1 MRARRVRDVHRPRG
15 RRARA
20 LVPGAPRRSPGCP
33 DHDSRRHGRGRASP
47 SAPAGVRGARRRP
60 VRLLHA
66 GHPPHRSGASRGP
79 AESHAPGD
87 QGGARGQPLPLHRV
101 HEDPRRRRARRLAD
115 RGSTMSDDPR
125 RSSEGKHEFAVIGRP
140 LPKIDAWAK
149 VIGETKYADDL
160 FLPRMAYGRLLR
172 SPHGHALIKR
182 IDTSQDEEAL
192 CTEKVRMVG
201 DAVAAV
207 AAVDEET
214 AERACR
220 LIDVEYEPLRALMS
234 IEESLAH
241 PEVRIHEYGDGPN
254 VHKNVALQ
262 FGDVEAA
269 FARADLVREDVF
281 FYEGNTHLP
290 MEQHAAV
297 AQWGADGKLTLW
309 SSTQTPHYVHRL
321 LARIL
326 DVPAAHIRVIATAV
340 GGGFGG
346 KLDPF
351 AHEIA
356 ACKLSQLIGRP
367 VKIACTREEVF
378 YIHRGRHPV
387 LMWIKTGFTR
397 EGDIT
402 GCHLR
407 TWLDGGAYGSYGV
420 ASTFYTGVINPVTY
434 KMPVY
439 KFEGARV
446 FTNKPPCGPKRGH
459 GTPQP
464 RFALECQLDKA
475 AEQLGLDPAEMRK
488 RILAEPFTKTANHL
502 TVTTIGLGECIDRV
516 VEASGWRTKWRGF
529 RSEGAPTEPPPEP
542 GCAGGARARTRRGI
556 GIACSAYLTGAGTAV
571 YWNSMPHSGVIL
583 RADRSGGVAVLCGAT
598 DIGQGSDSIL
608 AYLPAEIL
616 GIDPK
621 DVHVHPADTS
631 LTPVDLGSY
640 SSRVTLMCGMAAIQ
654 ASQRLREV
662 IAQAVARKLEVEPGA
677 LAFRERKVGVAADW
691 ERAVP
696 FAQAVELAEAMHGVL
711 AFAGSYAPPKRAG
724 KYKGGGVGPSP
735 CYSYSACVVELSVDE
750 ETGEIELH
758 DVWIGHDL
766 GRALNPLL
774 AEGQIEGS
782 VYMGIGEAL
791 MEGQIFR
798 KGVHKNPSLLE
809 YKSPTTLETPE
820 IHTFLVETD
829 DPEGPF
835 GAKEAGQGPLLPVIP
850 AIANAVYHAVGVRCD
865 EVPITP
871 EMILKGLELRRQGRP
886 ARVGPARIPLF
897 TFKAPVVVESAFG
910 QPADAIAVRPFQP

>member
-1 MRARRVRDVHRPRG
+1 MTSKG
-15 RRARA
+15 
-20 LVPGAPRRSPGCP
+20 
-33 DHDSRRHGRGRASP
+33 
-47 SAPAGVRGARRRP
+47 
-60 VRLLHA
+60 
-66 GHPPHRSGASRGP
+66 
-79 AESHAPGD
+79 EFTII
-87 QGGARGQPLPLHRV
+87 GQ
-101 HEDPRRRRARRLAD
+101 
-115 RGSTMSDDPR
+115 
-125 RSSEGKHEFAVIGRP
+125 P

-149 VIGETKYADDL
+149 VTGETKYADDL
-160 FLPRMAYGRLLR
+160 VLPRMAYAKLLR
-172 SPHGHALIKR
+172 SPHPHALIR
-182 IDTSQDEEAL
+182 SIDTTRAAALPGVYRVITGADLPPVKFGILPVSQDEEAL
-192 CTEKVRMVG
+192 CREKVRLVG

-214 AERACR
+214 AERACE
-220 LIDVEYEPLRALMS
+220 LIDVVYEPLRALMS
-234 IEESLAH
+234 IEESLGH

-269 FARADLVREDVF
+269 FAAADLVREDVF
-281 FYEGNTHLP
+281 FFEGNTHLP

-297 AQWGADGKLTLW
+297 AHWGPDGKLTLW
-309 SSTQTPHYVHRL
+309 SSTQTPHYVHRM
-321 LARIL
+321 LAKIL
-326 DVPAAHIRVIATAV
+326 DVPAAHIRVIATPV

-356 ACKLSQLIGRP
+356 ACKLSQLTGRP
-367 VKIACTREEVF
+367 VKITLTREEVF
-378 YIHRGRHPV
+378 YVHRGRHPV

-397 EGDIT
+397 DGDIT
-402 GCHLR
+402 GCHLK

-420 ASTFYTGVINPVTY
+420 ASVFYTGVINPVTY

-439 KFEGARV
+439 KFEGARI

-475 AEQLGLDPAEMRK
+475 AEQLGLDPADLRR
-488 RILAEPFTKTANHL
+488 RILVEPFTKTANHL
-502 TVTTIGLGECIDRV
+502 TVTTIGLGECIDKV
-516 VEASGWRTKWRGF
+516 VEASGWRTKWRGWSL
-529 RSEGAPTEPPPEP
+529 RAPASPVQPL
-542 GCAGGARARTRRGI
+542 RGDAPWGKKRGV
-556 GIACSAYLTGAGTAV
+556 GIACSAYMTGAGTAI

-621 DVHVHPADTS
+621 DIRVHPADTD

-654 ASQRLREV
+654 AAGRLKAV
-662 IAQAVARKLEVEPGA
+662 IARAVAAKLETTPESLV
-677 LAFRERKVGVAADW
+677 FSDRRVGVPDDW
-691 ERAVP
+691 DKAVP
-696 FAQAVELAEAMHGVL
+696 FPDAVALAESIHGVL

-735 CYSYSACVVELSVDE
+735 CYSYSASVVELTVDE
-750 ETGEIELH
+750 DTGEVELH
-758 DVWIGHDL
+758 DVWIAHDI

-774 AEGQIEGS
+774 VEGQVEGS

-791 MEGQIFR
+791 MEAQVFR
-798 KGVHKNPSLLE
+798 KGVHKTPSMLD

-820 IHTFLVETD
+820 IHTILVETD

-850 AIANAVYHAVGVRCD
+850 AIANAIYHAVGVRVD

-871 EMILKGLELRRQGRP
+871 EKILKALDLKRQGKSP
-886 ARVGPARIPLF
+886 RVGPEKLPLF
-897 TFKAPVVVESAFG
+897 MFKPPLVVESAFG
-910 QPADAIAVRPFQP
+910 QPADPISTRPFAS

>member
-1 MRARRVRDVHRPRG
+1 M
-15 RRARA
+15 
-20 LVPGAPRRSPGCP
+20 S
-33 DHDSRRHGRGRASP
+33 
-47 SAPAGVRGARRRP
+47 
-60 VRLLHA
+60 
-66 GHPPHRSGASRGP
+66 
-79 AESHAPGD
+79 
-87 QGGARGQPLPLHRV
+87 
-101 HEDPRRRRARRLAD
+101 EDPR
-115 RGSTMSDDPR
+115 GSF
-125 RSSEGKHEFAVIGRP
+125 EGKHEFTVIGQP

-172 SPHGHALIKR
+172 SPHGHAR
-182 IDTSQDEEAL
+182 VGRVDTTRARALPGVYAVITGADLPRVRFGILPVSQDEEAL

-241 PEVRIHEYGDGPN
+241 PEIRIHEYGDGPN

-297 AQWGADGKLTLW
+297 ASAGPDGKLTLW

-321 LARIL
+321 LAKIL
-326 DVPAAHIRVIATAV
+326 EMPAAHIRVVATPV

-356 ACKLSQLIGRP
+356 ACRLSQLTGRP

-387 LMWIKTGFTR
+387 LMWIKTGFR
-397 EGDIT
+397 KDGEIT

-516 VEASGWRTKWRGF
+516 VEASGWREKR
-529 RSEGAPTEPPPEP
+529 AKPPATGPRKL
-542 GCAGGARARTRRGI
+542 GV

-571 YWNSMPHSGVIL
+571 YWNNMPHSGVIV
-583 RADRSGGVAVLCGAT
+583 RADRSGCVAVLCGAT
-598 DIGQGSDSIL
+598 DVGQGSDSIL
-608 AYLPAEIL
+608 AYLPAEVL
-616 GIDPK
+616 GIEPK

-662 IAQAVARKLEVEPGA
+662 IARAVARKLEVDPGA
-677 LAFRERKVGVAADW
+677 LAFRERRVGVPDDW
-691 ERAVP
+691 EKALP

-735 CYSYSACVVELSVDE
+735 CYSYSACVVELTVDE

-758 DVWIGHDL
+758 DVWIGHDI

-774 AEGQIEGS
+774 AEGQVEGS
-782 VYMGIGEAL
+782 VYMGIGEAV
-791 MEGQIFR
+791 MEGQVFR

-820 IHTFLVETD
+820 IHTFLIETD

-871 EMILKGLELRRQGRP
+871 EIILKGLVLKRQGKP
-886 ARVGPARIPLF
+886 ARVGPERLPRL
-897 TFKAPVVVESAFG
+897 TFKEPVVVESAFG
-910 QPADAIAVRPFQP
+910 QPADAIASRPFTQ

>member
-1 MRARRVRDVHRPRG
+1 MTKRFSVV
-15 RRARA
+15 
-20 LVPGAPRRSPGCP
+20 
-33 DHDSRRHGRGRASP
+33 
-47 SAPAGVRGARRRP
+47 
-60 VRLLHA
+60 
-66 GHPPHRSGASRGP
+66 
-79 AESHAPGD
+79 
-87 QGGARGQPLPLHRV
+87 GQ
-101 HEDPRRRRARRLAD
+101 
-115 RGSTMSDDPR
+115 
-125 RSSEGKHEFAVIGRP
+125 P
-140 LPKIDAWAK
+140 LPKIDAWSK
-149 VIGETKYADDL
+149 VTGETRYADDMVV
-160 FLPRMAYGRLLR
+160 PRMAFGKLLR
-172 SPHGHALIKR
+172 SPHAHAR
-182 IDTSQDEEAL
+182 IRGLDTARARALPGVYAVITAADLPRVKFGILPVSQDEEAL
-192 CTEKVRMVG
+192 CGEKVRMVG

-214 AERACR
+214 ADRACR
-220 LIDVEYEPLRALMS
+220 LIDVDYEPLPALMS
-234 IEESLAH
+234 IQESLAH
-241 PEVRIHEYGDGPN
+241 PEIRIQEYGDGPN

-262 FGDVEAA
+262 FGDVEKA
-269 FARADLVREDVF
+269 FAESHLVREDVF

-290 MEQHAAV
+290 MEQHAAL
-297 AQWGADGKLTLW
+297 AHATPDGKLTLW

-321 LARIL
+321 LAKIL
-326 DVPAAHIRVIATAV
+326 EMPAAHIRVIAAPV

-356 ACKLSQLIGRP
+356 ACRLSQLIGRP

-387 LMWIKTGFTR
+387 LMWIKTGFTKA
-397 EGDIT
+397 GDIT

-439 KFEGARV
+439 KFEGARI

-464 RFALECQLDKA
+464 RFALEVQLDKA
-475 AEQLGLDPAEMRK
+475 AEQLDLDPADMRR
-488 RILAEPFTKTANHL
+488 RIVVEPFTKTANHL
-502 TVTTIGLGECIDRV
+502 TVTTIGLGECIDKV
-516 VEASGWRTKWRGF
+516 VEASGWRDKAARY
-529 RSEGAPTEPPPEP
+529 RA
-542 GCAGGARARTRRGI
+542 AARAAAPKPLWRPRARRGI
-556 GIACSAYLTGAGTAV
+556 GIACSAYMTGAGTAI
-571 YWNSMPHSGVIL
+571 YWNSMPHSGVVL
-583 RADRSGGVAVLCGAT
+583 RADRSGGVTILCGAT

-608 AYLPAEIL
+608 AYLVAEVLGLEPA
-616 GIDPK
+616 

-640 SSRVTLMCGMAAIQ
+640 SSRVTLMCGQAAIQ
-654 ASQRLREV
+654 AAERLRGV
-662 IAQAVARKLEVEPGA
+662 IFKAVAAKLGVDAAA
-677 LAFRERKVGVAADW
+677 LVARERRVGVPDAWD
-691 ERAVP
+691 RAVD
-696 FAQAVELAEAMHGVL
+696 FASAVELGESMHGVL

-750 ETGEIELH
+750 DTGEVELH
-758 DVWIGHDL
+758 DVWIAHDV

-774 AEGQIEGS
+774 VEGQVEGS

-791 MEGQIFR
+791 MEAQVFR
-798 KGVHKNPSLLE
+798 KHVHKAPSMLE

-820 IHTFLVETD
+820 IHTMLVETD

-835 GAKEAGQGPLLPVIP
+835 GAKEAGQGPLLPVMP
-850 AIANAVYHAVGVRCD
+850 AVANAIYQAVGVRVD

-871 EMILKGLELRRQGRP
+871 EKVLKGLEARRQGKP
-886 ARVGPARIPLF
+886 ARVGPERVPIF
-897 TFKAPVVVESAFG
+897 TFKEPLVVESAFG
-910 QPADAIAVRPFQP
+910 APAEAVAVRPFANP

>member
-1 MRARRVRDVHRPRG
+1 MK
-15 RRARA
+15 
-20 LVPGAPRRSPGCP
+20 
-33 DHDSRRHGRGRASP
+33 
-47 SAPAGVRGARRRP
+47 
-60 VRLLHA
+60 
-66 GHPPHRSGASRGP
+66 
-79 AESHAPGD
+79 
-87 QGGARGQPLPLHRV
+87 
-101 HEDPRRRRARRLAD
+101 
-115 RGSTMSDDPR
+115 
-125 RSSEGKHEFAVIGRP
+125 GKEAFSVIGQP

-149 VIGETKYADDL
+149 VTGETRYADDL
-160 FLPRMAYGRLLR
+160 VLPRLAHGKLLR
-172 SPHGHALIKR
+172 SPHAHARIMG
-182 IDTSQDEEAL
+182 IDTTRARALPGVYAVITGHELPRVKFGILPVSQDEEAL
-192 CTEKVRMVG
+192 CTDKVRMVG

-214 AERACR
+214 ADAACR
-220 LIDVEYEPLRALMS
+220 LIDVEYAPLPALMS
-234 IEESLAH
+234 IHESLAH

-262 FGDVEAA
+262 FGDVDGA
-269 FARADLVREDVF
+269 FAASHLVREDVF
-281 FYEGNTHLP
+281 YYEGNTHLP

-297 AQWGADGKLTLW
+297 AHFAADGKLTLW

-321 LARIL
+321 LTKIL
-326 DVPAAHIRVIATAV
+326 DLPGAHIRVIAAPV

-356 ACKLSQLIGRP
+356 ACKLSQLTGRP

-387 LMWIKTGFTR
+387 LMWLKTGFTR
-397 EGDIT
+397 DGDIT
-402 GCHLR
+402 ASHIR

-475 AEQLGLDPAEMRK
+475 AEQLGLDPADLRR
-488 RILAEPFTKTANHL
+488 RIVAEPFTKTANHL
-502 TVTTIGLGECIDRV
+502 TVTTIGLGECIDKV
-516 VEASGWRTKWRGF
+516 VEASGWRTKRP
-529 RSEGAPTEPPPEP
+529 RYAEA
-542 GCAGGARARTRRGI
+542 AREDGVRPLWQPRKRKGI
-556 GIACSAYLTGAGTAV
+556 GIAGSSYMTGAGTAI
-571 YWNSMPHSGVIL
+571 YWNSMPHSGVVV

-608 AYLPAEIL
+608 AYLPAEVL
-616 GIDPK
+616 GIEPK
-621 DVHVHPADTS
+621 DVHVHPADTT

-654 ASQRLREV
+654 ATTRLREV
-662 IAQAVARKLEVEPGA
+662 VARAVARKLEVEPER
-677 LAFRERKVGVAADW
+677 LVFRERKVGVPEDW
-691 ERAVP
+691 ERAIAFP
-696 FAQAVELAEAMHGVL
+696 QAIELAEAMHGVL

-735 CYSYSACVVELSVDE
+735 CYSYSACVVELTVDE
-750 ETGEIELH
+750 DTGWIELDEIWIAH
-758 DVWIGHDL
+758 DI

-774 AEGQIEGS
+774 VEGQVEGS

-791 MEGQIFR
+791 MEGQVFR
-798 KGVHKNPSLLE
+798 KGLHKHPSMLE
-809 YKSPTTLETPE
+809 YKSPTTLETPD
-820 IHTFLVETD
+820 IHTILVETD

-850 AIANAVYHAVGVRCD
+850 AIANAVYNAVQVRMD
-865 EVPITP
+865 QVPITP
-871 EMILKGLELRRQGRP
+871 DMVLRGLELKRRGK
-886 ARVGPARIPLF
+886 AARIGPDKLPLF
-897 TFKAPVVVESAFG
+897 KFKEPLVVESAFG
-910 QPADAIAVRPFQP
+910 QPADAVAVRPFADKNGAGNPL

>member
-1 MRARRVRDVHRPRG
+1 MSRPK
-15 RRARA
+15 
-20 LVPGAPRRSPGCP
+20 
-33 DHDSRRHGRGRASP
+33 
-47 SAPAGVRGARRRP
+47 
-60 VRLLHA
+60 
-66 GHPPHRSGASRGP
+66 
-79 AESHAPGD
+79 
-87 QGGARGQPLPLHRV
+87 
-101 HEDPRRRRARRLAD
+101 
-115 RGSTMSDDPR
+115 DD
-125 RSSEGKHEFAVIGRP
+125 FAVVGRP

-149 VIGETKYADDL
+149 VTGQTRYADDL
-160 FLPRMAYGRLLR
+160 VLPRMAHGKLLR
-172 SPHGHALIKR
+172 SAHAHARLR
-182 IDTSQDEEAL
+182 AIDTTRARALPGVYAVITGHDLPRVKFGILPVSQDEEAL
-192 CTEKVRMVG
+192 CTDKVRMVG

-207 AAVDEET
+207 AAVDEAT
-214 AERACR
+214 AEAACR
-220 LIDVEYEPLRALMS
+220 LIAVDYEPLPALMS
-234 IEESLAH
+234 IQESLAH

-262 FGDVEAA
+262 FGDVETA
-269 FARADLVREDVF
+269 FAASHLVREDVF
-281 FYEGNTHLP
+281 HFEGNTHLP

-297 AQWGADGKLTLW
+297 AHFGPDGKLTLW

-321 LARIL
+321 LGRIL
-326 DVPAAHIRVIATAV
+326 DLPGAHIRVIAAPV

-356 ACKLSQLIGRP
+356 ACKLSQLTGRP

-387 LMWIKTGFTR
+387 LMWIRTGFTR
-397 EGDIT
+397 DGDIT

-434 KMPVY
+434 KVPVY

-475 AEQLGLDPAEMRK
+475 AEQLGLDPADLRK
-488 RILAEPFTKTANHL
+488 RILQPPFTKTANHL
-502 TVTTIGLGECIDRV
+502 TVTTIGLGECLDRV
-516 VEASGWRTKWRGF
+516 VEASGWRDK
-529 RSEGAPTEPPPEP
+529 
-542 GCAGGARARTRRGI
+542 RARYAGEPVTPKPLWQPRRRKGI
-556 GIACSAYLTGAGTAV
+556 GLAGSAYMTGAGTAI
-571 YWNSMPHSGVIL
+571 YWNSMPHSGVIV
-583 RADRSGGVAVLCGAT
+583 RADRSGGVSVLCGAT

-608 AYLPAEIL
+608 AYLPAEVL
-616 GIDPK
+616 GLEPA
-621 DVHVHPADTS
+621 DVHVHAADTS

-640 SSRVTLMCGMAAIQ
+640 SSRVTLMCGVAAIQ
-654 ASQRLREV
+654 GATRLRAA
-662 IAQAVARKLEVEPGA
+662 IGRAVAARLEVAPEQ
-677 LAFRERKVGVAADW
+677 LAFRERRVGVPEAWD
-691 ERAVP
+691 RAVP

-711 AFAGSYAPPKRAG
+711 AFPGAYAPPRRAG

-735 CYSYSACVVELSVDE
+735 CYSYSACVVELTVDE
-750 ETGEIELH
+750 DTGWIELD
-758 DVWIGHDL
+758 DVWIAHDI

-774 AEGQIEGS
+774 VEGQVEGS

-791 MEGQIFR
+791 MEAQVFR
-798 KGVHKNPSLLE
+798 KGLHKHPSMLE
-809 YKSPTTLETPE
+809 YKSPTTLETPP

-850 AIANAVYHAVGVRCD
+850 AIANAVYNAVGVRMD
-865 EVPITP
+865 QVPITP
-871 EMILKGLELRRQGRP
+871 DMVLRGLELKRQGK
-886 ARVGPARIPLF
+886 PARIGPATLPLF
-897 TFKAPVVVESAFG
+897 TFKEPLAVESAFG
-910 QPADAIAVRPFQP
+910 QPAEAVAVRPFADPTP

>member
-1 MRARRVRDVHRPRG
+1 MN
-15 RRARA
+15 
-20 LVPGAPRRSPGCP
+20 
-33 DHDSRRHGRGRASP
+33 
-47 SAPAGVRGARRRP
+47 
-60 VRLLHA
+60 
-66 GHPPHRSGASRGP
+66 
-79 AESHAPGD
+79 
-87 QGGARGQPLPLHRV
+87 
-101 HEDPRRRRARRLAD
+101 
-115 RGSTMSDDPR
+115 
-125 RSSEGKHEFAVIGRP
+125 KHEFTVIGRP

-149 VIGETKYADDL
+149 VVGETRYADDL
-160 FLPRMAYGRLLR
+160 VMARMAHGKLLR
-172 SPHGHALIKR
+172 STHPHALIKL
-182 IDTSQDEEAL
+182 IDTSRARALPGVYAVITGADLPRVKFGILPVSQDEEAL
-192 CTEKVRMVG
+192 CNERVRMVG

-207 AAVDEET
+207 AAQDEET
-214 AERACR
+214 AEAACR
-220 LIDVEYEPLRALMS
+220 LIEVEYEPLPALMS
-234 IEESLAH
+234 IEESLGH

-321 LARIL
+321 LAKIL
-326 DVPAAHIRVIATAV
+326 DVPPAHIRVIATPV

-356 ACKLSQLIGRP
+356 ACKLSQLTGRP
-367 VKIACTREEVF
+367 VKITLTREEVF
-378 YIHRGRHPV
+378 YVHRGRHPV
-387 LMWIKTGFTR
+387 LMWLKTGFTR
-397 EGDIT
+397 DGEIT
-402 GCHLR
+402 GSHIK

-464 RFALECQLDKA
+464 RFALEVQIDKA
-475 AEQLGLDPAEMRK
+475 AEQLGLDPAEMRR
-488 RILAEPFTKTANHL
+488 RIVCEPFTKTANHL
-502 TVTTIGLGECIDRV
+502 TVTTIGLGECIDKV
-516 VEASGWRTKWRGF
+516 VEASGWRDKWRGWQ
-529 RSEGAPTEPPPEP
+529 PP
-542 GCAGGARARTRRGI
+542 ARRRGPKRR
-556 GIACSAYLTGAGTAV
+556 GVGVACSAYMTGAGTAI
-571 YWNSMPHSGVIL
+571 YWNNMPHSGVVL
-583 RADRSGGVAVLCGAT
+583 RADRSGGVSVLCGAT

-608 AYLPAEIL
+608 AYLPAEVL
-616 GIDPK
+616 GLDPK
-621 DVHVHPADTS
+621 DVHVHPADTT

-654 ASQRLREV
+654 AAERLRAV
-662 IAQAVARKLEVEPGA
+662 MSRAVARKLEVAAER
-677 LAFRERKVGVAADW
+677 LVFRDRKVGVPDDW
-691 ERAVP
+691 EKAVP
-696 FAQAVELAEAMHGVL
+696 FSQAVELAEAMHGVL
-711 AFAGSYAPPKRAG
+711 AFPGSYAPPKRAG

-735 CYSYSACVVELSVDE
+735 CYSYSACVVELTVDE
-750 ETGEIELH
+750 ETGEVELH
-758 DVWIGHDL
+758 DVWIGHDI

-774 AEGQIEGS
+774 VEGQVEGS

-791 MEGQIFR
+791 MEAQVFR
-798 KGVHKNPSLLE
+798 KGLHKHPSLLE

-820 IHTFLVETD
+820 IHTILIETD

-835 GAKEAGQGPLLPVIP
+835 GAKEAGQGPLLPVLP
-850 AIANAVYHAVGVRCD
+850 AIANAVYNAVGVRVD
-865 EVPITP
+865 EVPIVP
-871 EMILKGLELRRQGRP
+871 EKILKGLELKRQGKTP
-886 ARVGPARIPLF
+886 RVGPERIPLF
-897 TFKAPVVVESAFG
+897 KFKEPLVVESAFG
-910 QPADAIAVRPFQP
+910 QPADAVAVRPFADQDTSR

>member
-1 MRARRVRDVHRPRG
+1 VN
-15 RRARA
+15 
-20 LVPGAPRRSPGCP
+20 
-33 DHDSRRHGRGRASP
+33 
-47 SAPAGVRGARRRP
+47 
-60 VRLLHA
+60 
-66 GHPPHRSGASRGP
+66 
-79 AESHAPGD
+79 
-87 QGGARGQPLPLHRV
+87 
-101 HEDPRRRRARRLAD
+101 
-115 RGSTMSDDPR
+115 
-125 RSSEGKHEFAVIGRP
+125 KHEFTVIGRP

-149 VIGETKYADDL
+149 VVGETRYADDL
-160 FLPRMAYGRLLR
+160 VMARMAHGKLLR
-172 SPHGHALIKR
+172 STHPHALIKL
-182 IDTSQDEEAL
+182 IDTSRARALPGVYAVITGADLPRVKFGILPVSQDEEAL
-192 CTEKVRMVG
+192 CNERVRMVG

-207 AAVDEET
+207 AAQDEET
-214 AERACR
+214 AEAACR
-220 LIDVEYEPLRALMS
+220 LIEVEYEPLPALMS
-234 IEESLAH
+234 IEESLGH

-321 LARIL
+321 LAKIL
-326 DVPAAHIRVIATAV
+326 DVPPAHIRVIATPV

-356 ACKLSQLIGRP
+356 ACKLSQLTGRP
-367 VKIACTREEVF
+367 VKITLTREEVF
-378 YIHRGRHPV
+378 YVHRGRHPV
-387 LMWIKTGFTR
+387 LMWLKTGFTR
-397 EGDIT
+397 DGEIT
-402 GCHLR
+402 GSHIK

-464 RFALECQLDKA
+464 RFALEVQIDKA
-475 AEQLGLDPAEMRK
+475 AEQLGLDPAEMRR
-488 RILAEPFTKTANHL
+488 RIVCEPFTKTANHL
-502 TVTTIGLGECIDRV
+502 TVTTIGLGECIDKV
-516 VEASGWRTKWRGF
+516 VEASGWRDKWRGWQ
-529 RSEGAPTEPPPEP
+529 PP
-542 GCAGGARARTRRGI
+542 ARRRGPKRR
-556 GIACSAYLTGAGTAV
+556 GVGVACSAYMTGAGTAI
-571 YWNSMPHSGVIL
+571 YWNSMPHSGVVL
-583 RADRSGGVAVLCGAT
+583 RADRSGGVSVLCGAT

-608 AYLPAEIL
+608 AYLPAEVL
-616 GIDPK
+616 GLDPK
-621 DVHVHPADTS
+621 DVHVHPADTT

-654 ASQRLREV
+654 AAERLRAV
-662 IAQAVARKLEVEPGA
+662 MSRAVARKLEVAAER
-677 LAFRERKVGVAADW
+677 LVFRDRKVGVPDDW
-691 ERAVP
+691 EKAVP
-696 FAQAVELAEAMHGVL
+696 FSQAVELAEAMHGVL
-711 AFAGSYAPPKRAG
+711 AFPGSYAPPKRAG

-735 CYSYSACVVELSVDE
+735 CYSYSACVVELTVDE
-750 ETGEIELH
+750 ETGEVELH
-758 DVWIGHDL
+758 DVWIGHDI

-774 AEGQIEGS
+774 VEGQVEGS

-791 MEGQIFR
+791 MEAQVFR
-798 KGVHKNPSLLE
+798 KGLHKHPSLLE

-820 IHTFLVETD
+820 IHTILIETD

-835 GAKEAGQGPLLPVIP
+835 GAKEAGQGPLLPVLP
-850 AIANAVYHAVGVRCD
+850 AIANAVYNAVGVRVD
-865 EVPITP
+865 EVPIVP
-871 EMILKGLELRRQGRP
+871 EKILKGLELKRQGKTP
-886 ARVGPARIPLF
+886 RVGPERIPLF
-897 TFKAPVVVESAFG
+897 KFKEPLVVESAFG
-910 QPADAIAVRPFQP
+910 QPADAIAVRPFADQDTSR

>member
-1 MRARRVRDVHRPRG
+1 VN
-15 RRARA
+15 
-20 LVPGAPRRSPGCP
+20 
-33 DHDSRRHGRGRASP
+33 
-47 SAPAGVRGARRRP
+47 
-60 VRLLHA
+60 
-66 GHPPHRSGASRGP
+66 
-79 AESHAPGD
+79 
-87 QGGARGQPLPLHRV
+87 
-101 HEDPRRRRARRLAD
+101 
-115 RGSTMSDDPR
+115 
-125 RSSEGKHEFAVIGRP
+125 KHEFTVIGRP

-149 VIGETKYADDL
+149 VVGETRYADDL
-160 FLPRMAYGRLLR
+160 VMARMAHGKLLR
-172 SPHGHALIKR
+172 SIHPHALIKL
-182 IDTSQDEEAL
+182 IDTSRARALPGVYAVITGADLPRVKFGILPVSQDEEAL
-192 CTEKVRMVG
+192 CNERVRMVG

-207 AAVDEET
+207 AAQDEET
-214 AERACR
+214 AEAACR
-220 LIDVEYEPLRALMS
+220 LIEVEYEPLPALMS
-234 IEESLAH
+234 IEESLGH

-321 LARIL
+321 LAKIL
-326 DVPAAHIRVIATAV
+326 DVPAAHIRVIAAPV

-356 ACKLSQLIGRP
+356 ACKLSQLTGRP
-367 VKIACTREEVF
+367 VKITLTREEVF
-378 YIHRGRHPV
+378 YVHRGRHPV
-387 LMWIKTGFTR
+387 LMWLKTGFTR
-397 EGDIT
+397 DGEIT
-402 GCHLR
+402 GSHIK

-464 RFALECQLDKA
+464 RFALEVQIDKA
-475 AEQLGLDPAEMRK
+475 AEQLGLDPAEMRR
-488 RILAEPFTKTANHL
+488 RIVCEPFTKTANHL
-502 TVTTIGLGECIDRV
+502 TVTTIGLGECIDKV
-516 VEASGWRTKWRGF
+516 VEASGWRDKWRGWQ
-529 RSEGAPTEPPPEP
+529 PT
-542 GCAGGARARTRRGI
+542 ARRRGPKRR
-556 GIACSAYLTGAGTAV
+556 GVGVACSAYMTGAGTAI
-571 YWNSMPHSGVIL
+571 YWNSMPHSGVVL
-583 RADRSGGVAVLCGAT
+583 RADRSGGVSVLCGAT

-608 AYLPAEIL
+608 AYLPAEVL
-616 GIDPK
+616 GLDPK
-621 DVHVHPADTS
+621 DVHVHPADTT

-654 ASQRLREV
+654 AAERLRAV
-662 IAQAVARKLEVEPGA
+662 MSRAVARKLEVAAER
-677 LAFRERKVGVAADW
+677 LVFRDRKVGVPDDW
-691 ERAVP
+691 EKAVP
-696 FAQAVELAEAMHGVL
+696 FSQAVELAEAMHGVL
-711 AFAGSYAPPKRAG
+711 AFPGSYAPPKRAG

-735 CYSYSACVVELSVDE
+735 CYSYSACVVELTVDE
-750 ETGEIELH
+750 ETGEVELH
-758 DVWIGHDL
+758 DVWIGHDI

-774 AEGQIEGS
+774 VEGQVEGS

-791 MEGQIFR
+791 MEAQVFR
-798 KGVHKNPSLLE
+798 KGLHKHPSLLE

-820 IHTFLVETD
+820 IHTILIETD

-835 GAKEAGQGPLLPVIP
+835 GAKEAGQGPLLPVLP
-850 AIANAVYHAVGVRCD
+850 AIANAVYNAVGVRVD
-865 EVPITP
+865 EVPIVP
-871 EMILKGLELRRQGRP
+871 EKILKGLELKRQGKTP
-886 ARVGPARIPLF
+886 RVGPERIPLF
-897 TFKAPVVVESAFG
+897 KFKEPLVVESAFG
-910 QPADAIAVRPFQP
+910 QPADAVAVRPFADQDTSR

>member
-1 MRARRVRDVHRPRG
+1 MTKETFTVV
-15 RRARA
+15 
-20 LVPGAPRRSPGCP
+20 
-33 DHDSRRHGRGRASP
+33 
-47 SAPAGVRGARRRP
+47 
-60 VRLLHA
+60 
-66 GHPPHRSGASRGP
+66 
-79 AESHAPGD
+79 
-87 QGGARGQPLPLHRV
+87 GQ
-101 HEDPRRRRARRLAD
+101 
-115 RGSTMSDDPR
+115 
-125 RSSEGKHEFAVIGRP
+125 P
-140 LPKIDAWAK
+140 LPKIDAWGK
-149 VIGETKYADDL
+149 VTGETRYADDL
-160 FLPRMAYGRLLR
+160 VLPRMAHGKLLR
-172 SPHGHALIKR
+172 SPHAHAHIVS
-182 IDTSQDEEAL
+182 IDTARARALPGVYAVITGHDLPRVKFGILPVSQDEEAL

-214 AERACR
+214 ADTACR
-220 LIDVEYEPLRALMS
+220 LIEVQYEPLPALMS
-234 IEESLAH
+234 IHESLAH

-262 FGDVEAA
+262 FGDVDQA
-269 FARADLVREDVF
+269 FADSYLVREDVF
-281 FYEGNTHLP
+281 HFEGNTHLP

-297 AQWGADGKLTLW
+297 ACFAADGKLTLW

-321 LARIL
+321 LTKIL
-326 DVPAAHIRVIATAV
+326 DLPGAHIRVIAAPV

-356 ACKLSQLIGRP
+356 ACRLSQLTGRP

-387 LMWIKTGFTR
+387 LMWLKTGFTR

-402 GCHLR
+402 GSHIR

-475 AEQLGLDPAEMRK
+475 AEQLGLDPADLRT
-488 RILAEPFTKTANHL
+488 RIVQDPFTKTANHL

-516 VEASGWRTKWRGF
+516 VEASGWRDKRARYAAAT
-529 RSEGAPTEPPPEP
+529 AD
-542 GCAGGARARTRRGI
+542 GARPLGQPRRRKGV
-556 GIACSAYLTGAGTAV
+556 GIAGSAYMTGAGTAI
-571 YWNSMPHSGVIL
+571 YWNSMPHSGVVL
-583 RADRSGGVAVLCGAT
+583 RADRSGSVTILCGAT

-608 AYLPAEIL
+608 AYLPAEVL
-616 GIDPK
+616 GIEPK

-640 SSRVTLMCGMAAIQ
+640 SSRVTLMCGVAAIQ
-654 ASQRLREV
+654 AATRLKRA
-662 IAQAVARKLEVEPGA
+662 IAGAVAAKLEVVPER
-677 LAFRERKVGVAADW
+677 LVFRERKVGVPDDW
-691 ERAVP
+691 DKAVP
-696 FAQAVELAEAMHGVL
+696 FAQAVELGEAKHGVL
-711 AFAGSYAPPKRAG
+711 AFPGSYAPPRRAG

-735 CYSYSACVVELSVDE
+735 CYSYSACVVELTVDE
-750 ETGEIELH
+750 DTGWIELD
-758 DVWIGHDL
+758 DVWIAHDI

-774 AEGQIEGS
+774 VEGQVEGS

-791 MEGQIFR
+791 MEAQVFR
-798 KGVHKNPSLLE
+798 KGLHKHPSMLE

-850 AIANAVYHAVGVRCD
+850 AIANAIYHAVGVRID
-865 EVPITP
+865 QVPITP
-871 EMILKGLELRRQGRP
+871 DMVLRGLELKRQGK
-886 ARVGPARIPLF
+886 PARIGPDKLPLF
-897 TFKAPVVVESAFG
+897 RFKEPLAVESAFG
-910 QPADAIAVRPFQP
+910 QPADAIAARPFADVTTNQDSDGTPAPSTSINREDVRSRQPSPIRPPTSRAE